1 MTAENLVEQSQVEA
15 RAPGR
20 FAWHVPGGWEQGRG
34 AYGGIVLAAMT
45 RAMLEGEDP
54 ERRPRSLSASLMA
67 PVEASAQA
75 GEAEIKVER
84 LRVGNAV
91 TTTTALLVQGGE
103 IKAHAMV
110 VTGRDRASGHRLT
123 GPPPALRGSW
133 RDVPVSEAVKPPL
146 APIVVQHWEIRALP
160 PYPFG
165 GGEVAEAN
173 AWVRPRVPWQVTG
186 APELAA
192 LSDVLWPGT
201 FAIER
206 GPRPTATIAFH
217 LAFGWPERGAL
228 DPSEPLFHRGVVV
241 RGSDGYFTEVRELWT
256 ASGELV
262 CHNPQVF
269 AWIK

>member
-1 MTAENLVEQSQVEA
+1 MTVQSLVDMSQVEA

-20 FAWHVPGGWEQGRG
+20 FAWRVPSGWEQGRG

-45 RAMLEGEDP
+45 RAMLDGQEP

-67 PVEASAQA
+67 PVLASEEG
-75 GEAEIKVER
+75 GEAELRVER
-84 LRVGNAV
+84 LRAGNAV
-91 TTTTALLVQGGE
+91 TTTTASLVQGNE
-103 IKAHAMV
+103 VKAHAML
-110 VTGRDRASGHRLT
+110 VTGRDRASGRHIAN
-123 GPPPALRGSW
+123 PPPALGDW
-133 RDVPVSEAVKPPL
+133 RDVAVSDAVRPPL
-146 APIVVQHWEIRALP
+146 APVVVQHWEIRALP

-165 GGEVAEAN
+165 GGEVAETH
-173 AWVRPRVPWQVTG
+173 AWVRPRIPWEETA

-192 LSDVLWPGT
+192 LSDVLWPGS

-206 GPRPTATIAFH
+206 GPRPTATVAFH
-217 LAFGWPERGAL
+217 LAFGWPERRI

-241 RGSDGYFTEVRELWT
+241 RGHGGYFTEVRELWT
-256 ASGELV
+256 PSGELV